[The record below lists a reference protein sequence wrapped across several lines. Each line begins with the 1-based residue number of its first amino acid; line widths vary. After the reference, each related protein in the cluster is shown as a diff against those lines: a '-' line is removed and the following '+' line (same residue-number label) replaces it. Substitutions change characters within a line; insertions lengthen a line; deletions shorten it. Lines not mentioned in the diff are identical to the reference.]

1 MSWLQYR
8 DGGFTGT
15 LARTYGVEAIPHT
28 FTSDSDGVLQDE
40 HVGDPGIDGKLRK
53 LIEAAAQREKMA
65 GSQQVAAGSN

>member
-15 LARTYGVEAIPHT
+15 LACTYGVEPIPHT
-28 FTSDSDGVLQDE
+28 FTIDSDGVLQDE
-40 HVGDPGIDGKLRK
+40 HVGDAGIDGKLRK
-53 LIEAAAQREKMA
+53 LIEAAAQREKLT